1 MASEGPN
8 GLRRWSFTDVHQ
20 LAELWPGAVFREI
33 GHGPFSAM
41 VVRRTLPT
49 VVIEGLVA
57 TPHAVRRGEHEIAA
71 EPRNDLLLH
80 VVLDGRGTVRHAGT
94 SLDVAAGDAFLLRP
108 GRPFEFRCPV
118 RTRTFRA
125 TVGEGLL
132 PPALRDVWDPPLAAL
147 HRSTVVRAFRG
158 LAWDLL
164 ADDSALS
171 LPRASAAH
179 LDAALVALEQGVLA
193 EELAR
198 RPVRPDGNAALRDAV
213 LAEIEAR
220 LTDPALSP
228 TSLAEHFSIGLRTL
242 HKLFEALPETAAGR
256 IRRRRVEEAAAV
268 LRIRDA
274 SAAELAGS
282 LGFGSRD
289 VFQRAFRQLQGM
301 TPAEYRALRAGVA
314 QTDVGPGD
322 GTPTSAA

>member
-1 MASEGPN
+1 MASEEPN

-20 LAELWPGAVFREI
+20 LEELWPGAVFRQI

-41 VVRRTLPT
+41 VVRRRLTTL
-49 VVIEGLVA
+49 VIEGLVA

-71 EPRNDLLLH
+71 APRNDLLLH
-80 VVLDGRGTVRHAGT
+80 VVLDGSGTVRHAGST
-94 SLDVAAGDAFLLRP
+94 LDVAAGDAFLLRP

-132 PPALRDVWDPPLAAL
+132 PPALRDVWDPPLATL
-147 HRSTVVRAFRG
+147 HRSTVVRAFRA

-164 ADDSALS
+164 ADDSALT

-198 RPVRPDGNAALRDAV
+198 RPARPDGNTALREAV

-220 LTDPALSP
+220 LADPALSP
-228 TSLAEHFSIGLRTL
+228 TSLAAHFSIGLRTL
-242 HKLFEALPETAAGR
+242 HKLFEPLPETAAGR

-274 SAAELAGS
+274 NAAELAAS

-301 TPAEYRALRAGVA
+301 TPAEYRSLRTEVA
-314 QTDVGPGD
+314 QPADEPRD
-322 GTPTSAA
+322 STPSTAP